1 MVPAELKE
9 ELDAFVADLF
19 REDEI
24 GSVIR
29 AHIRLELLLNEL
41 VDHLVPKP
49 EHLKKLNLDY
59 DGTITLALVMGLNS
73 EFGPPLRV
81 MGKLRNAFAHRLNMA
96 LDTNEVSN
104 LYKSM
109 NQLLKEQVQASF
121 VRIRKAN
128 ESIQQFRK
136 FAEVPPGDQFKLIAV
151 TLWASFKVQ
160 VIQLKE

>member
-59 DGTITLALVMGLNS
+59 DGTITLALAMGMNS